1 MLKGV
6 TSVNNSRQF
15 VQGQLRRWK
24 SAASQLISSGEP
36 IYESENVELEADLYD
51 KCKQMAE
58 AEHTTVSSVVHYIL
72 EQYFA
77 GRSHEMMVQATMEQK
92 EKNPLLQL
100 DALVK
105 RSETFRGEESGL

>member
-1 MLKGV
+1 M
-6 TSVNNSRQF
+6 SNSKQF
-15 VQGQLRRWK
+15 MQGQLRRWK

-36 IYESENVELEADLYD
+36 TYELENLELENDIYD

-58 AEHTTVSSVVHYIL
+58 AEQTTVSAVVHYIL

-77 GRSHEMMVQATMEQK
+77 GRSHELMVQATMEQK

-105 RSETFRGEESGL
+105 RNEKFRGEESGL